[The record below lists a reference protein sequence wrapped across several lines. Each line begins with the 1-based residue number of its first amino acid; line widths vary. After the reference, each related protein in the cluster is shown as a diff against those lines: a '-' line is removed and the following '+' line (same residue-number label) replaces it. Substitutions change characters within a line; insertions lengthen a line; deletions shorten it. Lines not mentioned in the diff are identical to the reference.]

1 MIPVQF
7 VVAVAIARECD
18 QRLISGVER
27 VGMLTDRQITHN
39 TVNPNKNHGGTL
51 IIRVNLKKGVSA
63 AIVVAIES
71 NVALIAPPK
80 VLPRTGVNVGQVDKG
95 VSLHHHGDSV
105 TRAHS

>member
-7 VVAVAIARECD
+7 IVAVAIARECD
-18 QRLISGVER
+18 QRLISGADR
-27 VGMLTDRQITHN
+27 LGILTDQQFTHN
-39 TVNPNKNHGGTL
+39 TVNPNENHVGTL

-71 NVALIAPPK
+71 NVALIASPK
-80 VLPRTGVNVGQVDKG
+80 VLPRVGVNVGQVDQG
-95 VSLHHHGDSV
+95 IRLRGHGDSV

>member
-1 MIPVQF
+1 MAI
-7 VVAVAIARECD
+7 AIARECD

-39 TVNPNKNHGGTL
+39 TVKANKNHGGTL

-71 NVALIAPPK
+71 NMALIASPK
-80 VLPRTGVNVGQVDKG
+80 VIPRTGINVGQVDKG
-95 VSLHHHGDSV
+95 IGLRSHGDSV
-105 TRAHS
+105 TPAHS